1 MIIYIICFFSCRFK
15 CQFLLF
21 PQLISLTWM
30 SSQDCEELHLENNI
44 YFLITLPSLKLILV
58 FLHHE
63 VVYTLC
69 VAINHIFNLMYEY
82 MIYVAQAEDINL
94 FCRERG
100 GDNSADV
107 PLLIGWLN
115 SVCSL

>member
-1 MIIYIICFFSCRFK
+1 M
-15 CQFLLF
+15 
-21 PQLISLTWM
+21 
-30 SSQDCEELHLENNI
+30 H
-44 YFLITLPSLKLILV
+44 
-58 FLHHE
+58 
-63 VVYTLC
+63 

-82 MIYVAQAEDINL
+82 VIYVAPAEDINL

-100 GDNSADV
+100 GVGGYSADV